1 MEMSKNAREAG
12 KGRREFVLETLL
24 DVLEAIIEEMEA
36 TRAWIRDATWKRLD
50 RVTVETLVGG
60 KV

>member
-1 MEMSKNAREAG
+1 MQGERVRGDESSSW
-12 KGRREFVLETLL
+12 RRSSTP
-24 DVLEAIIEEMEA
+24 LEAIIEEMEA